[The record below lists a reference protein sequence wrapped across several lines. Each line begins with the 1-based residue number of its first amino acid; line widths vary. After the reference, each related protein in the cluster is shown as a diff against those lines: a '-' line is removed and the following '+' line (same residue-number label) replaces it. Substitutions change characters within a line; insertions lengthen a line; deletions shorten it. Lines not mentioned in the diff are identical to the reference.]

1 MANTLRFIYW
11 QLVHLLFSN
20 SKSPVRKGLEKRK
33 LPSNFLIETIRF
45 WGNRD
50 IHKNFK
56 TSTRHAVETVLK
68 FLLHAIHNFN
78 S

>member
-33 LPSNFLIETIRF
+33 LPSNFLEVSKFKNKGATETYTRIS
-45 WGNRD
+45 
-50 IHKNFK
+50 KP
-56 TSTRHAVETVLK
+56 RHATK
-68 FLLHAIHNFN
+68 
-78 S
+78 